1 MSWQSYLR
9 IRHQSLKEIS
19 TMSLFGGSDSN
30 SATAAKITV
39 VAQIR
44 AKSGHEDEV
53 RSAFTKV
60 VGPSQKEAG
69 CIKYNLYED
78 KHYTGS
84 FFTIEEWES
93 EEALEVHLQVNKEAL
108 NRAKTLLREDLR
120 ISVLKFTA

>member
-1 MSWQSYLR
+1 MLA
-9 IRHQSLKEIS
+9 RHPASEGQENP
-19 TMSLFGGSDSN
+19 MSLFGGSDS
-30 SATAAKITV
+30 SSDAKITV

-44 AKSGHEDEV
+44 EKSGHEDEV
-53 RSAFTKV
+53 RAAFTKV

-93 EEALEVHLQVNKEAL
+93 EEALEVHLQVNKDAL
-108 NRAKTLLREDLR
+108 NKAKSLSRKDLR